1 MDLTRLNETL
11 RRRTA
16 KLAATERR
24 LRRDIA
30 QRKHSAASLKRK
42 EPQRAQ
48 MLKESLQLQA
58 GLRTLARRVLAV
70 QEEER
75 TTLSRELQDEV
86 VQTLVGIH
94 VRLLLL
100 KKESWSST
108 QDLQNE
114 ITGTQHL
121 VSKSARLI
129 RRVAHKLKVQ

>member
-1 MDLTRLNETL
+1 MDLNRLNKAL
-11 RRRTA
+11 QRRTA

-24 LRRDIA
+24 LRQDIV
-30 QRKHSAASLKRK
+30 RRRRSATALKSK
-42 EPQRAQ
+42 EPQRAK

-58 GLRTLARRVLAV
+58 GLRRLARRVLAV

-75 TTLSRELQDEV
+75 TTLSRGLQDEV

-100 KKESWSST
+100 KKEAWSST
-108 QDLQNE
+108 KDLQHE

-129 RRVAHKLKVQ
+129 GRVANKLKV